1 MTMTSED
8 YADVTIKPPLLFL
21 GALAF
26 GCLLTL
32 VIPIGPRLAS
42 ANGTA
47 IATGLAF
54 IAIGFVLAAFSAR
67 AFRLAGTDVVPGRPS
82 TALVTYGPYKITRN
96 PIYIGFILVYFGL
109 AIIMTSVWIL
119 LLLIPVFVIL
129 QRGVVVP
136 EEEYLERR
144 FGATYRR
151 YKARVPRWL

>member
-1 MTMTSED
+1 MTSED

-47 IATGLAF
+47 IAIGLTFVAL
-54 IAIGFVLAAFSAR
+54 GFVLAAFSAR

-96 PIYIGFILVYFGL
+96 PIYIGFMLVYFGL
-109 AIIMTSVWIL
+109 AIIMTSVWML
-119 LLLIPVFVIL
+119 LLLIPVLVIL
-129 QRGVVVP
+129 QQGVVVP
-136 EEEYLERR
+136 EEAYLERR
-144 FGATYRR
+144 FGATYRQ
-151 YKARVPRWL
+151 YKAHVPRWL

>member
-1 MTMTSED
+1 M
-8 YADVTIKPPLLFL
+8 
-21 GALAF
+21 
-26 GCLLTL
+26 
-32 VIPIGPRLAS
+32 
-42 ANGTA
+42 
-47 IATGLAF
+47 
-54 IAIGFVLAAFSAR
+54 
-67 AFRLAGTDVVPGRPS
+67 PGRPS

-96 PIYIGFILVYFGL
+96 PMYIGFILVYFGL